1 MPANRL
7 RSLAG
12 ELRLGALALAVLGAL
27 LIVAAPAHG
36 AAPRDGFGFA
46 VADDDWEWDNPGHL
60 PSLENG
66 FANLAPKAFRFQMIW
81 NAADFPWHIDRA
93 RGLIAR
99 ARAQGVQQI
108 VVTFKKSVPPDVDP
122 VYGSQPTAEG
132 YAAHVGEAVRL
143 LADDVDVWGPANEP
157 NRGETWLPGLPGARL
172 LAQYYAS
179 LESVVATW
187 DPTAEITS
195 PDFVDRTDL
204 GTIGVYVNE
213 YERVGGGWGDHVAF
227 HPYWGA
233 HAETTQTTLDV
244 ANLAP
249 PGANVWI
256 TEVGAFARDQGNVQA
271 TETTQNDKVWWLAE
285 RLAALPQVQRIH
297 YYHMR
302 GNPNASWDT
311 GLLEVDGSPR
321 IAWHTWCAMAR
332 GDGHPACQPVT
343 PRSMPLPPLP
353 PAEPPP
359 AEPPPAEPPPS
370 VSPPPGPPPI
380 APQATASPASSTSTP
395 PPAAVDAPL
404 ASLEPI
410 ASPDRTPPAVGIG
423 RLARKLTYASF
434 VDGIG
439 LRVRASEPSALR
451 VALVV
456 VKRRREG
463 GRNRQL
469 VVARKA
475 LSPAGGVRLVRLQ
488 PRRKPLDGARRFV
501 ALVRVQAIDLSGNRR
516 TVTERLRIG

>member
-1 MPANRL
+1 MA
-7 RSLAG
+7 
-12 ELRLGALALAVLGAL
+12 AL
-27 LIVAAPAHG
+27 LASLSIAAAPAQG

-46 VADDDWEWDNPGHL
+46 IADDDWEWDEPGHL
-60 PSLENG
+60 PSLEDG
-66 FANLAPKAFRFQMIW
+66 FADLAPKAFRFQMIW
-81 NAADFPWHIDRA
+81 NAADFSWHIDRA

-132 YAAHVGEAVRL
+132 YAAHVGEVVRL

-179 LESVVATW
+179 LESAVNTW
-187 DPTAEITS
+187 DPTAQITS

-249 PGANVWI
+249 PGASIWI
-256 TEVGAFARDQGNVQA
+256 TEVGAFARNQGNVQA

-311 GLLEVDGSPR
+311 GLLNVDGSPR
-321 IAWHTWCAMAR
+321 IAWHTWCGMAR
-332 GDGHPACQPVT
+332 GATHPACQPVT
-343 PRSMPLPPLP
+343 PRTTPLPPLP
-353 PAEPPP
+353 DPP
-359 AEPPPAEPPPS
+359 APEPPPS
-370 VSPPPGPPPI
+370 DPPPAVPPPATESSTTAPTSSASPPPATGAA
-380 APQATASPASSTSTP
+380 APPASAQSVASQDLTP
-395 PPAAVDAPL
+395 PTL
-404 ASLEPI
+404 
-410 ASPDRTPPAVGIG
+410 TIG
-423 RLARKLTYASF
+423 RLTSRLTYASF
-434 VDGIG
+434 VDGIT
-439 LRVRASEPSALR
+439 LRVRPSEPSALQ
-451 VALVV
+451 VDVLV
-456 VKRRREG
+456 KTRRRSD
-463 GRNRQL
+463 GRERY
-469 VVARKA
+469 VAVARKA
-475 LSPAGGVRLVRLQ
+475 LEPGDGTRLLRLQ
-488 PRRKPLDGARRFV
+488 PRRKLLGGRRRFF
-501 ALVRVQAIDLSGNRR
+501 ARVRVRAVDLAGNHS
-516 TVTERLRIG
+516 TMTKRLRVD

>member
-1 MPANRL
+1 MHASRL

-12 ELRLGALALAVLGAL
+12 DRRPGALAVAVLAAL
-27 LIVAAPAHG
+27 LIAAAPAQG
-36 AAPRDGFGFA
+36 AAPRDGSGFA
-46 VADDDWEWDNPGHL
+46 VADDDWEWDDPGDL

-66 FANLAPKAFRFQMIW
+66 FASLAPRAFRFQMIW
-81 NAADFPWHIDRA
+81 NAADFSWHIDRA

-122 VYGSQPTAEG
+122 VHGSQPTAEG
-132 YAAHVGEAVRL
+132 YAAHVAEVVRL
-143 LADDVDVWGPANEP
+143 LANDVDVWGPANEP

-179 LESVVATW
+179 LETAVDAW
-187 DPTAEITS
+187 DPTAQITS

-233 HAETTQTTLDV
+233 HAETTQTTLDL

-249 PGANVWI
+249 PGASIWI
-256 TEVGAFARDQGNVQA
+256 TEVGAFARDQGSIQA

-311 GLLEVDGSPR
+311 GLLNVDGSPR
-321 IAWHTWCAMAR
+321 TAWHTWCAMAR
-332 GDGHPACQPVT
+332 GSTHPACEPVT
-343 PRSMPLPPLP
+343 PRSTPLPPLP
-353 PAEPPP
+353 P
-359 AEPPPAEPPPS
+359 
-370 VSPPPGPPPI
+370 SPPPPPP
-380 APQATASPASSTSTP
+380 PTDPVPGSSVPATPSASLTSTP
-395 PPAAVDAPL
+395 APAAGIAPSAGIL
-404 ASLEPI
+404 AT
-410 ASPDRTPPAVGIG
+410 SPPDETPPSLTIG
-423 RLARKLTYASF
+423 RLAGRLTYAAF
-434 VDGIG
+434 ADGIS
-439 LRVRASEPSALR
+439 LRIRPSEPSTLEVTLIVEAGR
-451 VALVV
+451 RSDGRKRLV
-456 VKRRREG
+456 
-463 GRNRQL
+463 

-475 LSPAGGVRLVRLQ
+475 LETADGTRLVRLQ
-488 PRRKPLDGARRFV
+488 PRRKLLRRTLPFIARVRIRATDSEGNQRLV
-501 ALVRVQAIDLSGNRR
+501 AKRLRVVEAAIDR
-516 TVTERLRIG
+516 

>member
-1 MPANRL
+1 MHANRL

-12 ELRLGALALAVLGAL
+12 NRRLGALAVAALAAL
-27 LIVAAPAHG
+27 LIAAAPAQG
-36 AAPRDGFGFA
+36 TAPRDGFGFA
-46 VADDDWEWDNPGHL
+46 VADDDWEWDNPGYL
-60 PSLENG
+60 PSLEEG

-81 NAADFPWHIDRA
+81 NAADFSWHIDRA

-132 YAAHVGEAVRL
+132 YAAHVGEVVRL
-143 LADDVDVWGPANEP
+143 LANDVDVWGPANEP

-179 LESVVATW
+179 LDNAVNTW
-187 DPTAEITS
+187 DPTAQITS

-233 HAETTQTTLDV
+233 HNETTQTTLDV
-244 ANLAP
+244 SNLAP
-249 PGANVWI
+249 PGASIWI
-256 TEVGAFARDQGNVQA
+256 TEVGAFARNQGNIQA

-311 GLLEVDGSPR
+311 GLLNVDGSPR

-332 GDGHPACQPVT
+332 GVTHPACQPVT
-343 PRSMPLPPLP
+343 QRSTPLPPLSAPPTPDQPPSTSPPTAPPSPVVP
-353 PAEPPP
+353 PATS
-359 AEPPPAEPPPS
+359 A
-370 VSPPPGPPPI
+370 
-380 APQATASPASSTSTP
+380 STP
-395 PPAAVDAPL
+395 PAATGAAPPASPESIASQDQIPPTLTIARL
-404 ASLEPI
+404 AS
-410 ASPDRTPPAVGIG
+410 R
-423 RLARKLTYASF
+423 LTYASF
-434 VDGIG
+434 IDGIA
-439 LRVRASEPSALR
+439 LRVRPSEPSALE
-451 VALVV
+451 VDLLV
-456 VKRRREG
+456 KTRRRSDGHE
-463 GRNRQL
+463 RY
-469 VVARKA
+469 VAVARKA
-475 LSPAGGVRLVRLQ
+475 LEPADGTRLLRLQ
-488 PRRKPLDGARRFV
+488 PRRKLLGGRRQFTARLR
-501 ALVRVQAIDLSGNRR
+501 VRATDLAGNRR
-516 TVTERLRIG
+516 TMTKRLRVG